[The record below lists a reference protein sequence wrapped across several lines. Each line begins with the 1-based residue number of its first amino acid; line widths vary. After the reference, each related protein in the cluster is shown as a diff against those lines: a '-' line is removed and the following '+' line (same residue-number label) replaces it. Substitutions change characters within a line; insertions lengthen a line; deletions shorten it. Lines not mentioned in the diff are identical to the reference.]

1 MNRSQPRQNL
11 NQAPHNDQAKTEVV
25 VPSGTLTDTQGESSS
40 DTADAGSPTGQYL
53 EGRSFWLVTTA
64 LAVQVFMVNLEI
76 PVVTT
81 SLVEITRELNGFD
94 KASWVISSY
103 LLGYVAVI
111 VIFAKLSDIYG
122 RKVIFTGSII
132 CFIIFSAA
140 CSASQSMTQLIIF
153 RAFQGVGGG
162 GCFSLS
168 QVIITDIVPP
178 ERYPRYVSQ
187 LSMVSSLALLCGPI
201 VGGAISSHTTWRWI
215 FIINVPISS
224 IALVLAV
231 VGMPKDLGLGH
242 VDNAPPSGNEQT
254 ALKSTLARVDIL
266 GSLLLLCA
274 VLSLTAAFEEA
285 DSEFPWKSAY
295 VITLLIVSAVLWAML
310 LLWERSVTQKRSVRE
325 PVLPWRFFN
334 NPAMV
339 SVLLG
344 LLFLGG
350 PIVVSIFQ
358 LPERF
363 QLVYELSGLDAG
375 IRLIPF
381 SLAVPFGTGMAS
393 ALLGKKRIPVIYLL
407 GFGACLQVAGFALLG
422 TLPLS
427 PSIAPRMYAGEVIAG
442 LGCGVNYILYFL
454 LIPNVVAPRD
464 RAVGMGAGN
473 QFRMIGSAIV
483 IAICTSVFNG
493 NMRAKLSTVEPSSF
507 DVNSVSDLGGLASL
521 PPNVQDTLKAWL
533 SDSYNT
539 QMFVLCGFAAAQVPA
554 ALALWKRNQI
564 TV

>member
-1 MNRSQPRQNL
+1 
-11 NQAPHNDQAKTEVV
+11 
-25 VPSGTLTDTQGESSS
+25 
-40 DTADAGSPTGQYL
+40 
-53 EGRSFWLVTTA
+53 
-64 LAVQVFMVNLEI
+64 MVNLEI

-81 SLVEITRELNGFD
+81 SLVEITRELSGFD

-122 RKVIFTGSII
+122 RKAIFTGSII

-140 CSASQSMTQLIIF
+140 C
-153 RAFQGVGGG
+153 RVGGG

-224 IALVLAV
+224 IALVLAG

-242 VDNAPPSGNEQT
+242 VHNASASPSGDEH
-254 ALKSTLARVDIL
+254 APVKSTFARVDIL
-266 GSLLLLCA
+266 GSLLLLFA

-295 VITLLIVSAVLWAML
+295 VITLLIISAALWAIL
-310 LLWERSVTQKRSVRE
+310 LVWERSVTQKSSVRE
-325 PVLPWRFFN
+325 PVLPWRFFT

-339 SVLLG
+339 S
-344 LLFLGG
+344 
-350 PIVVSIFQ
+350 

-393 ALLGKKRIPVIYLL
+393 ALLGKKRIPVLYLL

-454 LIPNVVAPRD
+454 LIPNIVAPRD

-473 QFRMIGSAIV
+473 QFRIIGSAIV